1 MRRPSSGKENSVS
14 VYQRRDGRFVC
25 KYKEGNV
32 WRQKS
37 FRTREEA
44 EALQKE
50 KSYDERSNNR
60 LTISES
66 ILLFLSRTKHA
77 RTTEDYY
84 ALVLSRM
91 GDSMASRYVDSLT
104 RRDLEHFRDT
114 LRQGWRLSAYSINR
128 HVQKLLAAW
137 RWCASEDFL
146 ETVPWEKYRPLPEG
160 PHGHNCGDF
169 ADFMKIY
176 DACNPA
182 LQWFI
187 RTCLALC
194 LRPGKEAAGLCW
206 RDVDLIHGRVHVW
219 MPKVSRHKDV
229 IAPAWWTEEA
239 RQKAV
244 EKAPEGYVCPNLHGG
259 PFFWSTALWEKT
271 ARRTLGR
278 SFPLY
283 TVRHMAASLMLEAGA
298 DPAAVAAQLGHASV
312 ATTAEFYTHAVKGAQ
327 ERAAGKIP
335 DLSLLM
341 VQDGAEISRNV
352 LEYQEN

>member
-1 MRRPSSGKENSVS
+1 MSIS
-14 VYQRRDGRFVC
+14 QRNDGRYIV
-25 KYKEGNV
+25 KYKDGSKWKQKTFRAREDAEGFE
-32 WRQKS
+32 RSIQ
-37 FRTREEA
+37 
-44 EALQKE
+44 
-50 KSYDERSNNR
+50 YDEPENTR
-60 LTISES
+60 LTVTES
-66 ILLFLSRTKHA
+66 ILLFLKNTRHCRKGVQ
-77 RTTEDYY
+77 YY
-84 ALVLSRM
+84 ALILSRM
-91 GDSMASRYVDSLT
+91 PEVLATRYVDSLD
-104 RRDLEHFRDT
+104 RRDLMTFRST
-114 LRQGWRLSAYSINR
+114 LQDEYKLSPCSINC
-128 HVQKLLAAW
+128 HTSKLIAAW

-146 ETVPWEKYRPLPEG
+146 QFVPWEKYRPLPEG

-259 PFFWSTALWEKT
+259 PFCWSTALWEKT

-341 VQDGAEISRNV
+341 VQDGAEISRNM